1 MRFFEIQGS
10 HTFCTS
16 FEIDLDKIVAFEK
29 SGDCYI
35 VHMEGGLEWQ
45 YDTLKEEIQK

>member
-10 HTFCTS
+10 RT

-35 VHMEGGLEWQ
+35 VHMKGGLGWQ
-45 YDTLKEEIQK
+45 YDTLKEEMSNEKE